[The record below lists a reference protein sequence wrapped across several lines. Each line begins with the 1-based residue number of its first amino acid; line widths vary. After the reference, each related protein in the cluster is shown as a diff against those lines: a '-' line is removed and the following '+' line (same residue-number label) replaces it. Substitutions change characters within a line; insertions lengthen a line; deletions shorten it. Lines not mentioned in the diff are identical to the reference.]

1 MLNNLSEKLDSATIE
16 VFKCLD
22 QIKKDNIVENKPQV
36 EKVREKSLS
45 SIQTSVKTFTNN
57 TSKSINTTTAN
68 SKKSTVITSSTK
80 DDDEW
85 ESF

>member
-22 QIKKDNIVENKPQV
+22 QIKKDNVIENKQYA
-36 EKVREKSLS
+36 EKTNKDKSSVTVQTEKRFSNS
-45 SIQTSVKTFTNN
+45 
-57 TSKSINTTTAN
+57 TSKSINITAN
-68 SKKSTVITSSTK
+68 IKKSTVITPSTK